1 MIQEAFLELKDMS
14 LYIESTHE
22 NLAAK
27 NCKRFIHSRHRAAE
41 TKGKKKSRKIQGKGE
56 PQVMCKGQR
65 LRMTLDFSTAIL
77 ETRKR

>member
-41 TKGKKKSRKIQGKGE
+41 TKGKKNPEKFREKENDKSCAKDK
-56 PQVMCKGQR
+56 
-65 LRMTLDFSTAIL
+65 DL
-77 ETRKR
+77 E

>member
-1 MIQEAFLELKDMS
+1 MEVQVILVTGVIEREIRENKRGRKFSKMIQEAFLELKDMS

-41 TKGKKKSRKIQGKGE
+41 TKGKKKS
-56 PQVMCKGQR
+56 
-65 LRMTLDFSTAIL
+65 
-77 ETRKR
+77 